1 MSNLQQR
8 LTTIRKR
15 LEPIERA
22 HPNVFLAAAIAAL
35 TAVLIGVGG
44 SMWLVYDV
52 FHDLP
57 SGSEL
62 RGVGSMAQATTLYDR
77 NDQPAFT
84 IFQERRIETPLSDI
98 SPNLAHAIIS
108 VEDQRFYEHRGID
121 LVRIA
126 AAAVANLREHR
137 AAQGGSTLTQ
147 QLARQSFLTP
157 DKTLRRKLKEA
168 VLAWRLE
175 REFTK
180 DQLLEL
186 YLNKV
191 YFGDGL
197 YGAEAASLGFF
208 GKHARDVD
216 VAEAA
221 LLAGLVKSPSTY
233 APTINLERAVTR
245 RNVVLQAMRD
255 TNVIDGP
262 TYEQALR
269 SQPHLADALRAE
281 ESYGQYFKEE
291 VRKQLVQRFGWE
303 RVYQGGLK
311 VYTTVDLDM
320 QKAAEAEIAR
330 SLAEIEKR
338 QSARAKQLPSSTDP
352 LQAAL
357 VALDPMTGDVRAM
370 VGGRNFDQSRFNRS
384 TQARRQAGSA
394 FKPFVYASALEQGF
408 TAATVIA
415 DLDNPIATLQG
426 AWVPDDHGGSGAM
439 TMRAALKTSS
449 NRAAAQMLQQ
459 IGIPTAVRY
468 AQRLGIGGL
477 PEVPSLAL
485 GSGEVTLL
493 SMTSAYSAFAN
504 KGMFAPPSLIRRV
517 DDSSGRTLYTSRS
530 HEDRAVSEATAF
542 IMTSMMADVI
552 NGGTA
557 WQARRVGF
565 TLPAAGKTGT
575 TNDYHDAWFVGF
587 TPHLVA
593 GVWIGYD
600 MPRTIIANGY
610 AGELAVPLWGRF
622 MAAATR
628 NDKPD
633 RFAMPSTVVPVTIC
647 RVSGKLP
654 TDACDSAVV
663 FDNDGNPTDRS
674 MLYTEYFLRGTEPT
688 DYCPLH
694 SRGFDVIATSG
705 DARTGS
711 GIVATAGTPP
721 PAPSNPQ
728 ADGHAGDSP
737 AAALPASAPD
747 PSDSQPRKRGFW
759 GRIFRR

>member
-1 MSNLQQR
+1 
-8 LTTIRKR
+8 
-15 LEPIERA
+15 
-22 HPNVFLAAAIAAL
+22 V
-35 TAVLIGVGG
+35 
-44 SMWLVYDV
+44 
-52 FHDLP
+52 
-57 SGSEL
+57 
-62 RGVGSMAQATTLYDR
+62 
-77 NDQPAFT
+77 
-84 IFQERRIETPLSDI
+84 
-98 SPNLAHAIIS
+98 
-108 VEDQRFYEHRGID
+108 
-121 LVRIA
+121 
-126 AAAVANLREHR
+126 
-137 AAQGGSTLTQ
+137 
-147 QLARQSFLTP
+147 
-157 DKTLRRKLKEA
+157 
-168 VLAWRLE
+168 
-175 REFTK
+175 
-180 DQLLEL
+180 
-186 YLNKV
+186 
-191 YFGDGL
+191 
-197 YGAEAASLGFF
+197 EAASLGFF

-233 APTINLERAVTR
+233 APTVDLERAVAR

-255 TNVIDGP
+255 NHAIDAAA
-262 TYEQALR
+262 YEAAVR
-269 SQPHLADALRAE
+269 SQPHLADALRSE
-281 ESYGQYFKEE
+281 ENYGQYFKEE

-311 VYTTVDLDM
+311 VYTTLDLDM
-320 QKAAEAEIAR
+320 QKSAEAEVAR
-330 SLAEIEKR
+330 SIAEIEKR
-338 QSARAKQLPSSTDP
+338 QLKRVKQPQPSTDP

-357 VALDPMTGDVRAM
+357 VALDPMTGEVRAM
-370 VGGRNFDQSRFNRS
+370 VGGRNFDQSRFNRA
-384 TQARRQAGSA
+384 TQAHRQAGSA

-408 TAATVIA
+408 TAANVIT
-415 DLDNPIATLQG
+415 DLDTPIETLQG

-459 IGIPTAVRY
+459 IGIPTAVRF
-468 AQRLGIGGL
+468 AQRLGLGGL
-477 PEVPSLAL
+477 PEVASLAL

-504 KGMFAPPSLIRRV
+504 RGMFAPPALIRRV
-517 DDSSGRTLYTSRS
+517 DDSSGHVLYMAST
-530 HEDRAVSEATAF
+530 HEDRALSEATAF
-542 IMTSMMADVI
+542 IMTSMMSDVI

-565 TLPAAGKTGT
+565 ALPAAGKTGT

-587 TPHLVA
+587 TPHLVT

-633 RFAMPSTVVPVTIC
+633 RFPMPSTVVPVTIC
-647 RVSGKLP
+647 RLSGKLP
-654 TDACDSAVV
+654 TDACDSAVL

-674 MLYTEYFLRGTEPT
+674 MLYTEYFLRGTQPT
-688 DYCPLH
+688 AYCPLH
-694 SRGFDVIATSG
+694 SRPFDIIATSG

-721 PAPSNPQ
+721 QPAPATPK
-728 ADGHAGDSP
+728 ADGGESTT
-737 AAALPASAPD
+737 AAAVPAASAPD
-747 PSDSQPRKRGFW
+747 SSNSLPRKRGFW